1 MTNPLAGMLKA
12 RQKEAARPALYAR
25 GMRVCGEYLAARDDR
40 AAPPDVRLTRAVG
53 VLAAALGAPS
63 ADPFDALL
71 QVGER
76 ALEAG
81 GEDGPALALGI
92 AETATELRQ
101 RSIGAWRLRGLAL
114 DRLGRDAEAL
124 ECYGR
129 RLALQQGGD
138 TAEAVARRIGTLRR
152 RRECLEEAAALFPA
166 SGPALR
172 GLTARNTGTAA
183 EEFAAEV
190 RARVAEH
197 GMGDPAVRRLLDL
210 YGTYRRLV
218 ERSAL
223 SDPLLGGSAP
233 IGVGGLRALVAGR
246 TVCLVS
252 NAAEVAGSTLGA
264 EIDGY
269 DLVVRCNAFRLSAE
283 GTGRRTGLHA
293 VSLRGDTPWEGPPW
307 SQPAGIRLVF
317 GDPAGAW
324 RRATRERLVAGA
336 QDQVGDASLRRPLSD
351 PALLGEGAASRSGAG
366 AGTAFTVLRLLDFLD
381 VSPRLDLIGF
391 DKPGRLRPAE
401 AEWVMDRA
409 THVDAGKMRI
419 ALR

>member
-40 AAPPDVRLTRAVG
+40 TAPCDVRLTRAVG
-53 VLAAALGAPS
+53 VLAAALGTPS

-76 ALEAG
+76 ALETG

-101 RSIGAWRLRGLAL
+101 RSRGAWRLRGRAL
-114 DRLGRDAEAL
+114 DRLGRDEEAL

-129 RLALQQGGD
+129 CLALHQGGD
-138 TAEAVARRIGTLRR
+138 TAEAVTRRTDTLRR
-152 RRECLEEAAALFPA
+152 RRECLEEAAALLPV
-166 SGPALR
+166 SGRALER
-172 GLTARNTGTAA
+172 LTAGDTGTAA
-183 EEFAAEV
+183 GEFAAQV
-190 RARVAEH
+190 RARMAEH
-197 GMGDPAVRRLLDL
+197 GPGDRTVRRLLEL

-223 SDPLLGGSAP
+223 PDPLLGGSVP
-233 IGVGGLRALVAGR
+233 IGAGGLRALVAGR
-246 TVCLVS
+246 TVCVVS
-252 NAAEVAGSTLGA
+252 DAREVADSTLGA

-269 DLVVRCNAFRLSAE
+269 DLVVRCDAFRLRAE
-283 GTGRRTGLHA
+283 GTGGRTGLHA
-293 VSLRGDTPWEGPPW
+293 VSLRGDTPWEGPSW
-307 SQPAGIRLVF
+307 SRRAGIRLVF
-317 GDPAGAW
+317 GDPAGTW

-351 PALLGEGAASRSGAG
+351 PALLGEDGWGAG
-366 AGTAFTVLRLLDFLD
+366 ASTAFTVLRLLDFLD

-391 DKPGRLRPAE
+391 DRPGRLRPAE
-401 AEWVMDRA
+401 AAWVMERA
-409 THVDAGKMRI
+409 THVDAGTMRI
-419 ALR
+419 SLR

>member
-1 MTNPLAGMLKA
+1 MTNPLAGLFTA
-12 RQKEAARPALYAR
+12 RQKETARRELYAR
-25 GMRVCGEYLAARDDR
+25 GLRLCGEHLAARGDR
-40 AAPPDVRLTRAVG
+40 SAPRDARLTRAIG
-53 VLAAALGAPS
+53 VLAASLDAPS

-71 QVGER
+71 QVGEY

-81 GEDGPALALGI
+81 GDGLELALGV
-92 AETATELRQ
+92 AGTATGIRQ
-101 RSIGAWRLRGLAL
+101 RSKGAWRLRGLAL
-114 DRLGRDAEAL
+114 DGLGRDDEAL

-129 RLALQQGGD
+129 CLALQQEGAPAG
-138 TAEAVARRIGTLRR
+138 AVARRVGTLRR
-152 RRECLEEAAALFPA
+152 RRECLEEAAALFPG
-166 SGPALR
+166 SGAALR
-172 GLTARNTGTAA
+172 DPTGRPTAA
-183 EEFAAEV
+183 VAQEFAGHV

-197 GMGDPAVRRLLDL
+197 GPGDPAVRRLLEL

-218 ERSAL
+218 ERSVMP
-223 SDPLLGGSAP
+223 DPLLGGSTP
-233 IGVGGLRALVAGR
+233 IGVGGLRKLVAGR

-252 NAAEVAGSTLGA
+252 NAGEVAGSTLGA
-264 EIDGY
+264 EIDAY
-269 DLVVRCNAFRLSAE
+269 DLVVRCDAFRIRAE
-283 GTGRRTGLHA
+283 GTGERTGLHA
-293 VSLRGDTPWEGPPW
+293 VSLRGDAPWEGPAW
-307 SQPAGIRLVF
+307 SQRAGVRLVF

-336 QDQVGDASLRRPLSD
+336 QEHVGDATLRRPLSD
-351 PALLGEGAASRSGAG
+351 PALLGEDRWGPG

-409 THVDAGKMRI
+409 THVDDSKMRI